1 MKKLAIFYTIFLA
14 AHLGVVLTSRCRDS
28 AKIPRIG
35 SVAVALWLWAKF
47 IFKIFLGTPKYPLI
61 LSGVSPMVVVRDFQ
75 TGYLYSS

>member
-14 AHLGVVLTSRCRDS
+14 VRPGAVLASKGCDS

-35 SVAVALWLWAKF
+35 SVAVGKF
-47 IFKIFLGTPKYPLI
+47 IFKIFSGTPKYPLI
-61 LSGVSPMVVVRDFQ
+61 LSGVSPMVVTRDFQ